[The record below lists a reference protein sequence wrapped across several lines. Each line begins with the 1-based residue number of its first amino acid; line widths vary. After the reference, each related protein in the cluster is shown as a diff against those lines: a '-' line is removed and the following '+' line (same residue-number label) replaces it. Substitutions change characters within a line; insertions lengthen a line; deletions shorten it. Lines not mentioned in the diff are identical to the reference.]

1 MNKDPSQLIIVSV
14 FFFTKLCVSI
24 LILLLYYFNII
35 AFCHPKLQKSFE
47 FIYQKQL
54 TIPEK
59 HLGRFPYMLL
69 LFSLIFTTYNVI
81 INLNTINFDKKVSFS
96 EPYNLKNAYFV
107 YFESPENWIYWI
119 FSIWYDMIR
128 YWKKHIISN
137 FVICIR

>member
-69 LFSLIFTTYNVI
+69 LFPLIFTTYNVI
-81 INLNTINFDKKVSFS
+81 INLNTINYHKKYPLVSHTIWKMHF
-96 EPYNLKNAYFV
+96 F
-107 YFESPENWIYWI
+107 FCI
-119 FSIWYDMIR
+119 F
-128 YWKKHIISN
+128 WKSWKLNISN
-137 FVICIR
+137 ISIYFLFDVIW